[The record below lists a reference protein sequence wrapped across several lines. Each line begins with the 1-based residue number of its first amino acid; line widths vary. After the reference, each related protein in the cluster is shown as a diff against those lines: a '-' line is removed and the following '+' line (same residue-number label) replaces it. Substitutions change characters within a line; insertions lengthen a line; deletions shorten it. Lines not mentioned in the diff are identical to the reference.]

1 MASSN
6 TSSNVIRFAGDVNV
20 SKIIISSLI
29 TNKTFNVKN
38 QLLTIQVFEDIF
50 SPFITGNLI
59 FRESADFASNFPFV
73 GEEVVDIEIF
83 TPSLNE
89 LNPDEGVIKG
99 KFYIYKMADR
109 EELAERNTVYQ
120 LHFIS
125 MDAVKDLNVKIS
137 KGYSGKISDIA
148 NELLTG
154 ETTLYTKK
162 KVNIEETFNKTKY
175 VSNFWSPIRNI
186 NFILNNAQ
194 NASKSPT
201 YMFYENRYG
210 FNFVSLDTLNEQ
222 QSFQSFQQYD
232 IKQIP
237 NKNGGSDRDINLDYR
252 KISDLNIPVSHDYV
266 DKVTSGVYGS
276 TLLYSDLASKQYFN
290 QKFSMFENWGD
301 DTYESRLNKYP
312 ISSKKVFSTYRATMY
327 NDTIEVGLFSD
338 YDDVSNAR
346 VRQKRISRLKQAEAH
361 KIHITVP
368 GRTDYTAGQVVT
380 VIKYKAEPIS
390 KDKGDQREILDGII
404 SGRYLVASI
413 NHVIDIEK
421 HECHM
426 TLIKD
431 SMIIDLNKGST
442 TYE

>member
-1 MASSN
+1 MASN
-6 TSSNVIRFAGDVNV
+6 TSSNVVRFAGDINV
-20 SKIIISSLI
+20 SKITISSLI
-29 TNKTFNVKN
+29 TNKKFNVKN

-59 FRESADFASNFPFV
+59 FRESVDFASNFPFV
-73 GEEVVDIEIF
+73 GEEVVDIELF

-89 LNPDEGVIKG
+89 SNPQEGVIKG
-99 KFYIYKMADR
+99 RFYIYKMADR
-109 EELAERNTVYQ
+109 EELANRNTVYQ

-125 MDAVKDLNVKIS
+125 IEAITDLNVKIS
-137 KGYSGKISDIA
+137 KGFSGKISDIA
-148 NELLTG
+148 KELLANEG
-154 ETTLYTKK
+154 TLSTKK
-162 KVNIEETFNKTKY
+162 KLNIEETTNKTKY
-175 VSNFWSPIRNI
+175 VSNFWSPIKNI
-186 NFILNNAQ
+186 NFILNTAQ
-194 NASKSPT
+194 NVSKSPT
-201 YMFYENRYG
+201 YIFYESRYG

-222 QSFQSFQQYD
+222 SSFQTFQQYD

-237 NKNGGSDRDINLDYR
+237 NASGGSDRDLNLDYR
-252 KISDLNIPVSHDYV
+252 KISDLSIPVSHDYM

-276 TLLYSDLASKQYFN
+276 TLLFVDIASKQYFN
-290 QKFSMFENWGD
+290 LKNSMFDNWGK
-301 DTYESRLNKYP
+301 DTDESRLNQYP
-312 ISSKKVFSTYRATMY
+312 ISSRKVLSTYRSTMY

-338 YDDVSNAR
+338 YEDVSNAR

-368 GRTDYTAGQVVT
+368 GRTDYTCGQVVT
-380 VIKYKAEPIS
+380 VIKYKAEPIA
-390 KDKGDQREILDGII
+390 KDKSDSKEILDGII
-404 SGRYLVASI
+404 SGRYLIASI

-431 SMIIDLNKGST
+431 SMIIDLNKGTT